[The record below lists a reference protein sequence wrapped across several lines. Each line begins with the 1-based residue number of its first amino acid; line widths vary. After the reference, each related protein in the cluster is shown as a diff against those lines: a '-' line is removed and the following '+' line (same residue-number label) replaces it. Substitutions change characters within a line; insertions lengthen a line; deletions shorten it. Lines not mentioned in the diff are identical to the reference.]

1 METEQRTMKKKWGV
15 YLFEFFMLFAAVS
28 LGFIVD
34 NLREEAG
41 LREREQQYIRLLI
54 QDLQADSLQ
63 CEQLMLR
70 FAWKTGGLDSLLASF
85 DLRSENRFSS
95 DGYRLIQRHLGGFPD
110 FVPTNGTML
119 QLKNG
124 GGLITI
130 RNPLTVKKILEYD
143 GAVQLEL
150 MHQEAMNTF
159 YLDKIWTSLAASIDL
174 QGLQRLSERQ
184 FQQPEQLIMYNDRRS
199 HISFSNDVTHY
210 RKMTSLQL
218 TMLES
223 VLNNAKGT
231 ARISPPDLSSAIAR
245 CWNETFPNI
254 FIFFAYL
261 ELCLRKNNVKI
272 HSSTHSKP
280 IFGIRKRTINSVKD
294 PKRSPTS
301 ILPTNSVS
309 G

>member
-1 METEQRTMKKKWGV
+1 MEPEQRTMKKKWGV

-63 CEQLMLR
+63 CEQLILR

-85 DLRSENRFSS
+85 DLKSTNGFSS

-130 RNPLTVKKILEYD
+130 RNPLTVKNILEYD

-150 MHQEAMNTF
+150 MHQDAMNTF

-184 FQQPEQLIMYNDRRS
+184 FQQPEQLILYNDRRS

-223 VLNNAKGT
+223 VLNNAKG
-231 ARISPPDLSSAIAR
+231 L
-245 CWNETFPNI
+245 
-254 FIFFAYL
+254 L
-261 ELCLRKNNVKI
+261 EYLRK
-272 HSSTHSKP
+272 TYP
-280 IFGIRKRTINSVKD
+280 QR
-294 PKRSPTS
+294 
-301 ILPTNSVS
+301 
-309 G
+309 

>member
-1 METEQRTMKKKWGV
+1 MKKKWGV

-184 FQQPEQLIMYNDRRS
+184 FQQPEQLIMYNGPALTHLLLQRRHS
-199 HISFSNDVTHY
+199 LQKNDVPSTDDA
-210 RKMTSLQL
+210 RIGAEQCQ
-218 TMLES
+218 
-223 VLNNAKGT
+223 GT

-280 IFGIRKRTINSVKD
+280 IFGIRKRIINSVKD